1 LHSAIRSDLYCDGNN
16 ARNITICHFVDVWF
30 KWKIKCLGFKPK
42 FYLEVFSDNYLF
54 EYIMIVWF
62 ETGFLKLV
70 YFETRTLVSNFGFS
84 GKYGLK
90 GLKPKLSVTLCFGL
104 TSV

>member
-1 LHSAIRSDLYCDGNN
+1 M
-16 ARNITICHFVDVWF
+16 
-30 KWKIKCLGFKPK
+30 
-42 FYLEVFSDNYLF
+42 FSDNYLF

-84 GKYGLK
+84 GKYGFYV
-90 GLKPKLSVTLCFGL
+90 SA
-104 TSV
+104 